1 MTRSTSESPGSRSA
15 PRQTAQAVL
24 EIRDLKISFR
34 TYLGEV
40 KAVDGLNL
48 SVSRGEIIGLV
59 GESGCGKSV
68 TALAIA
74 GLLPRNADVLSGEI
88 LIDGKDLRKMS
99 KADLRR
105 TRLEDLAMVFQDPMT
120 YLNPVLTVG
129 SQITEIMLENPAL
142 NDSASITARLDEI
155 SKIEAERGKT
165 EELGLE
171 RQILMSAGGGKLGKR
186 DAKRLARLRTLAVL
200 RMVRLPYPERIFKM
214 FPHELSG
221 GMRQRAMIA
230 MALVRKPKL
239 ILADEITTALDVT
252 VQAQVLALL
261 NQLKDEIDSSIVL
274 ITHDLGVVAKVCNR
288 VAVMYAGNIVEVA
301 EVKALFRKPLHPYT
315 VGLLAAIPR
324 ADVAKSELTSIPGSV
339 PDLIAPPSGC
349 RYHPRCPH
357 AFAKCSD
364 VKPILTEVEPNHW
377 VACFL
382 FDK

>member
-1 MTRSTSESPGSRSA
+1 M
-15 PRQTAQAVL
+15 VL
-24 EIRDLKISFR
+24 ELRDLRISFR

-40 KAVDGLNL
+40 KAVDGIDL
-48 SVSRGEIIGLV
+48 SVSKGEIVGLV

-74 GLLPRNADVLSGEI
+74 GLLPRNAEILSGEI
-88 LIDGKDLRKMS
+88 LIDGKDLRKMT
-99 KADLRR
+99 KTDLRR
-105 TRLEDLAMVFQDPMT
+105 VRLEDLAMVFQDPMT

-129 SQITEIMLENPAL
+129 SQITEIIREGLAQKNADPIA
-142 NDSASITARLDEI
+142 ARLEEI
-155 SKIEAERGKT
+155 GEIERSRALS
-165 EELGLE
+165 EELRQE
-171 RQILMSAGGGKLGKR
+171 RAILRKAKGGKLARG
-186 DAKRLARLRTLAVL
+186 DAKKLAKLRAIAVL

-214 FPHELSG
+214 YPHELSG

-261 NQLKDEIDSSIVL
+261 NQLKDEIDSSIIL

-288 VAVMYAGNIVEVA
+288 VAVMYAGNIVELA
-301 EVKALFRKPLHPYT
+301 DVKALFKKPLHPYT
-315 VGLLAAIPR
+315 IGLLAAIPR
-324 ADVAKSELTSIPGSV
+324 ADVAKSQLTSIPGSV
-339 PDLIAPPSGC
+339 PDLISPPSGC
-349 RYHPRCPH
+349 RYHTRCPY
-357 AFAKCSD
+357 AFQKCSD
-364 VKPILTEVEPNHW
+364 VKPVLTEIEPGHW